1 MKSLVVY
8 DTSYGNTSLVAAAI
22 AKGLG
27 GDAIAIEV
35 EKLGPEHLAGLVLLV
50 VGSPTQAG
58 RPTASIEQWLAS
70 LPAQPVDAAAFDTRL
85 AGGWLARTA
94 LDLIGYAAPR
104 IARALRRKGCTMLD
118 EPQGFVVT
126 SGEGPLAAG
135 ELERA
140 TAWGAALR
148 AQAIS
153 TDARAVA

>member
-35 EKLGPEHLAGLVLLV
+35 EKLGPEHLAGLVLVV

-70 LPAQPVDAAAFDTRL
+70 LPAQLVYAAAFDTRL
-85 AGGWLARTA
+85 AGGWLGHG
-94 LDLIGYAAPR
+94 DLLLRKEATSLMLNELEDFTGLR
-104 IARALRRKGCTMLD
+104 GESLRRRV
-118 EPQGFVVT
+118 P
-126 SGEGPLAAG
+126 
-135 ELERA
+135 
-140 TAWGAALR
+140 
-148 AQAIS
+148 
-153 TDARAVA
+153 